1 MSIKVVYNN
10 CFGGFVISRACAER
24 MAELGNKE
32 AQSMIEIFNHRQ
44 TMIER
49 EGHQFYGYIYE
60 TPRHDSALVQAV
72 EELGEDASG
81 DMSDLRVYE
90 LSGDKYFIDEYDGS
104 ETVVEPKDVVWI
116 KV

>member
-10 CFGGFVISRACAER
+10 CFGGFSISRACAER

-32 AQSMIEIFNHRQ
+32 AQSMLEKESYRFNGFIH
-44 TMIER
+44 
-49 EGHQFYGYIYE
+49 E
-60 TPRHDSALVQAV
+60 TPRHDSTLVQAV

-81 DMSDLRVYE
+81 HGADLRIHV

-104 ETVVEPKDVVWI
+104 ETVVEPKNIAWI
-116 KV
+116 TV

>member
-32 AQSMIEIFNHRQ
+32 AQSMLEKEPDR
-44 TMIER
+44 
-49 EGHQFYGYIYE
+49 FYGFIYE

-81 DMSDLRVYE
+81 HGANLRIHE
-90 LSGDKYFIDEYDGS
+90 LSGNKYFIDEYDGS
-104 ETVVEPKDVVWI
+104 ETVVEPKDVCWI
-116 KV
+116 TV

>member
-32 AQSMIEIFNHRQ
+32 AQSMLEKESDR
-44 TMIER
+44 
-49 EGHQFYGYIYE
+49 FYGFIYE

-81 DMSDLRVYE
+81 HGSNLRICV
-90 LSGDKYFIDEYDGS
+90 LSGNKYFIDEYDGS
-104 ETVVEPKDVVWI
+104 ETVVEPKDVCWI
-116 KV
+116 TV

>member
-10 CFGGFVISRACAER
+10 CFGGFSISRACAER

-32 AQSMIEIFNHRQ
+32 AQSMIEKESYRFSGFIH
-44 TMIER
+44 
-49 EGHQFYGYIYE
+49 E
-60 TPRHDSALVQAV
+60 TPRHDSILVQAV

-90 LSGDKYFIDEYDGS
+90 LSGNKYFIDEYDGS
-104 ETVVEPKDVVWI
+104 ETVVEPKDVCWI
-116 KV
+116 TV

>member
-32 AQSMIEIFNHRQ
+32 AQSMIEAESYRFH
-44 TMIER
+44 
-49 EGHQFYGYIYE
+49 GFIYE
-60 TPRHDSALVQAV
+60 TPRHDSILVQAV

-81 DMSDLRVYE
+81 DMSELRIYE

-104 ETVVEPKDVVWI
+104 ETVVEPKDVCWI
-116 KV
+116 EV